1 MMRKGRVLG
10 LCAAVTVLACTGL
23 FVVDYFQIGRTEPQL
38 KPEAERADMILVEKA
53 ARRLT
58 LLREGRAIA
67 TYPVSLGF
75 TPIGDK
81 QREGDGR
88 TPEGRYQVEWKNP
101 NSVAHL
107 SLKVSYPNERDRA
120 EAQTA
125 GVEPGGD
132 IMIHGLMNGFSWVG
146 ALHRK
151 VDWTQ
156 GCVGLTNSE
165 MAEIYA
171 SVDVGTPIE
180 IRP

>member
-1 MMRKGRVLG
+1 MRKRRMIG
-10 LCAAVTVLACTGL
+10 LSAAALLLAAAGA
-23 FVVDYFQIGRTEPQL
+23 FAFDYLQIGRTEPSL
-38 KPEAERADMILVEKA
+38 KPEAERADYILVEKS

-58 LLREGRAIA
+58 LLRQGRPIA

-75 TPIGDK
+75 APLGDK

-101 NSVAHL
+101 VSVAHL
-107 SLKVSYPNERDRA
+107 SLKVSYPDENDRA
-120 EAQTA
+120 QAQAA

-156 GCVGLTNSE
+156 GCIGVTNAE